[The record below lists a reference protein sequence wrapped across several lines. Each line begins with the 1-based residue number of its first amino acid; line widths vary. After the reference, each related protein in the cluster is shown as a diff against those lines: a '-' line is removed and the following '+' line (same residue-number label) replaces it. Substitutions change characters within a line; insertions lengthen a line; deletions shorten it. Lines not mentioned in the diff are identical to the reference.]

1 MVQGALRQMLCVWA
15 SPTPPL
21 WLSDPL
27 GEIREVIL
35 PLESYWEELRLDG
48 GGNRGAGHIPGLS
61 SSFLA

>member
-1 MVQGALRQMLCVWA
+1 MGQGAWWQMLCVWA

-27 GEIREVIL
+27 GEIREVML

-48 GGNRGAGHIPGLS
+48 
-61 SSFLA
+61 